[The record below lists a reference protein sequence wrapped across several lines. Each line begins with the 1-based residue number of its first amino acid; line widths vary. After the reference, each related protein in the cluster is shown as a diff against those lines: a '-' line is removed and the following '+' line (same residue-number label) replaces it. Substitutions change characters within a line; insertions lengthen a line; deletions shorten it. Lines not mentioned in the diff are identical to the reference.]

1 MIHYSFNFLILFIPI
16 SVNIIHTTIF
26 FPISEFYYFNQ
37 SNMIKYTLGGG
48 LMAKRI
54 EYLKKLEM
62 WRDEQV
68 IKVVTGIHRCSK
80 STLLEQFRQYLLSKG
95 VKSEQILSLNFEEL
109 ENEPL
114 LDYQTL
120 YKYLV
125 SRLCPNQM
133 TYIFLDEVQKV
144 PAFEKVVDSLYVKKH
159 VDLYIVGSNAYILSG
174 ELTTLLSGRYVEI
187 SILPLSFREYCQL
200 QPGID
205 TEVIFSSYL
214 QDGGFPYIA
223 SMDRSKEKT
232 DMYLE
237 GIYNTIIIKG
247 IEDRQRRREADPN
260 KRRITD
266 IALLKSIAKFLASS
280 VGNPIST
287 KSITDY
293 IISSG
298 RKVSQNTISDYL
310 EVLTEA
316 FIFYPAERFDIIGKQ
331 LMKTNQKLYIVDLG
345 IRRYLLPRRS
355 YDLGFSLENIIY
367 LELLR
372 RGYSVNIGKVGNT
385 EVDFVAKR
393 NDRYHYFQVTASLL
407 ESSTFEREIKPLQ
420 NIRDNYPKTI
430 LTLDQMTLGNYDGI
444 EVINAVN
451 WLLG

>member
-1 MIHYSFNFLILFIPI
+1 
-16 SVNIIHTTIF
+16 
-26 FPISEFYYFNQ
+26 
-37 SNMIKYTLGGG
+37 MIKYTLGGG
-48 LMAKRI
+48 LMVKRT

-62 WRDEQV
+62 WQDEQV
-68 IKVVTGIHRCSK
+68 IKVITGIRRCGK
-80 STLLEQFRQYLLSKG
+80 STLLEQFQQHLLSKG

-125 SRLCPNQM
+125 SRLCPNQT
-133 TYIFLDEVQKV
+133 TYIFLDEIQKV

-159 VDLYIVGSNAYILSG
+159 VDLYITGSNAYMLSG

-200 QPGID
+200 QPGND
-205 TEVIFSSYL
+205 TEAIFSSSL

-237 GIYNTIIIKG
+237 GIYNTIIIKD

-260 KRRITD
+260 KRRVTD

-280 VGNPIST
+280 VGNPISI

-298 RKVSQNTISDYL
+298 RKVSQNTISDYI

-316 FIFYPAERFDIIGKQ
+316 FVFYPAERFDIIGKQ

-355 YDLGFSLENIIY
+355 YDLGFSLENVIY

-393 NDRYHYFQVTASLL
+393 NDRYHYFQVTASML
-407 ESSTFEREIKPLQ
+407 ESSTFEREMKPLR

-451 WLLG
+451 WLLGE